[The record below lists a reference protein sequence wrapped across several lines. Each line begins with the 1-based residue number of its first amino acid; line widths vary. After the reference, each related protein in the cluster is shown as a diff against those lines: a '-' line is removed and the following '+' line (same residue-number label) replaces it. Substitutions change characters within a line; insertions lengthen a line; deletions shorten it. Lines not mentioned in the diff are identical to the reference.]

1 MRPLKSHLS
10 ITLDDDIIEK
20 VKAAA
25 EDDDRS
31 VSQYINIV
39 LKEHFKDKEDK
50 SNNS

>member
-1 MRPLKSHLS
+1 MRPLKSNLS
-10 ITLDDDIIEK
+10 ITLDMDIIEK

>member
-50 SNNS
+50 SKNS